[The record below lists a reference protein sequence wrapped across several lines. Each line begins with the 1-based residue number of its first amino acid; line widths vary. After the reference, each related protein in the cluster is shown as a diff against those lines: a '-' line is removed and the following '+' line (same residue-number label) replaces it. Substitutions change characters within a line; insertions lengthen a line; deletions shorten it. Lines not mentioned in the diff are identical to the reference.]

1 MLKKR
6 AGVLKYLCSPK
17 EYRMTKEEKLRKRIE
32 EYEEEKKELNAKIR
46 KAKSDLRW
54 LKIKKKIQ
62 EKNKMGNDIHNVFR
76 RGKKIMR
83 WE

>member
-1 MLKKR
+1 MLKSERGYGKCP
-6 AGVLKYLCSPK
+6 CSAK
-17 EYRMTKEEKLRKRIE
+17 EYQMTKEEKLKKRIE
-32 EYEEEKKELNAKIR
+32 EYEEERKELNAKIR
-46 KAKSDLRW
+46 KAKTELRW

-62 EKNKMGNDIHNVFR
+62 EKNKIRNDIHNVFR

>member
-1 MLKKR
+1 MKR
-6 AGVLKYLCSPK
+6 EIEL
-17 EYRMTKEEKLRKRIE
+17 EERIKG
-32 EYEEEKKELNAKIR
+32 YEEEKNELNAKIR

-62 EKNKMGNDIHNVFR
+62 EKNKIRNDIHNVFR